1 MELTEIRE
9 ELDKLDAELVS
20 ILSKRMAL
28 IPEVANYKKQ
38 NNVARYQPEREKQ
51 VIETKRKL
59 AEESGINPDLIEKI
73 FKEIINDAHR
83 IEKDII
89 GE

>member
-1 MELTEIRE
+1 MELSEIRK

-20 ILSKRMAL
+20 TLSKRMAL
-28 IPEVANYKKQ
+28 IPEVAKYKKQ
-38 NNVARYQPEREKQ
+38 NNIARYQPEREKQ

-59 AEESGINPDLIEKI
+59 AKELKVNPDLVEKI